1 MRQVGIPEILFI
13 VEALRWTAA
22 LSAVALVVGGLGGC
36 LVALLRVLPSRA
48 SRLLAAAFIELFQD
62 TPVLLQLFVAYFGIG
77 VFGINVDAWTAAT
90 LALSLHS
97 SAFLGEIWR
106 GSIEAV
112 PREQWEASRALSLS
126 WLKTLRLVVLP
137 QALRTAIA
145 PTVGFLVQLIKATS
159 VTALIGF
166 TEITRAGQLVT
177 NVTLAPFTVY
187 TVVALLYVSLCWP
200 LSFAS
205 RRLEGRLARASSRLP
220 RLAGMRAAV

>member
-1 MRQVGIPEILFI
+1 
-13 VEALRWTAA
+13 
-22 LSAVALVVGGLGGC
+22 
-36 LVALLRVLPSRA
+36 
-48 SRLLAAAFIELFQD
+48 
-62 TPVLLQLFVAYFGIG
+62 
-77 VFGINVDAWTAAT
+77 
-90 LALSLHS
+90 
-97 SAFLGEIWR
+97 
-106 GSIEAV
+106 
-112 PREQWEASRALSLS
+112 
-126 WLKTLRLVVLP
+126 VVLP

-205 RRLEGRLARASSRLP
+205 QRLEGRLASRLA
-220 RLAGMRAAV
+220 RVAAVRAAV